1 MYYKFADF
9 NIYSK
14 RIGFFFDGKEKI
26 GSYFGLTLT
35 IIYILSLLILFIYFL
50 NHIIQREEINIY
62 DTKIYSQD
70 IPLIE
75 VNPNLIYFAF
85 GIENNS
91 SNRFVDETIY
101 FPKILFFDRVKINGE
116 FQNSERREL
125 GYEIC
130 KIENFGENYK
140 ALFSKD
146 ELNNSYCLKNYNLT
160 LAGGYKYD
168 RMSYFRIKLYPC
180 LNSTKNNNHCKPQE
194 IIDQY
199 LKGGYFSIITKDI
212 GLNPTNYSFPILP
225 TFQDLYT
232 TIDKK
237 IFRDYI
243 LYYGIT
249 EIQTDIG
256 LFYENIKI
264 DRYLQFRKEVSTFY
278 FRDES
283 DYYGGKAMISIAF
296 RLDDLINIQ
305 KRKYT
310 KLPEIFSF
318 IGGYMQL
325 ISTVFTLL
333 SFLPN
338 KLIPQ
343 IKILN
348 GIFNFNLKQNKMAL
362 KITSLKEF
370 NSNFFAKNANNII
383 YYDSPVNRNLNNDKK
398 NTNNI
403 SKNSLIGVDY
413 RDNSSVVNIINNKKR
428 SSVIQNKNDNSNVS
442 FLMDKN
448 KRNSSHIISTSYKKK
463 CISNKKQKYIYRI
476 GSFYPKLSSEEK
488 QENQN
493 DFENGK
499 SKDNS
504 LKKND
509 DRIEIN
515 LFKYYCCNF
524 SKKREDIQLFNTGLS
539 LFKKRMDIINVFTL
553 LLLTEKSCLQL
564 DNKQYCQ

>member
-1 MYYKFADF
+1 M
-9 NIYSK
+9 
-14 RIGFFFDGKEKI
+14 
-26 GSYFGLTLT
+26 
-35 IIYILSLLILFIYFL
+35 
-50 NHIIQREEINIY
+50 
-62 DTKIYSQD
+62 
-70 IPLIE
+70 
-75 VNPNLIYFAF
+75 
-85 GIENNS
+85 
-91 SNRFVDETIY
+91 
-101 FPKILFFDRVKINGE
+101 
-116 FQNSERREL
+116 
-125 GYEIC
+125 
-130 KIENFGENYK
+130 
-140 ALFSKD
+140 
-146 ELNNSYCLKNYNLT
+146 
-160 LAGGYKYD
+160 
-168 RMSYFRIKLYPC
+168 
-180 LNSTKNNNHCKPQE
+180 
-194 IIDQY
+194 
-199 LKGGYFSIITKDI
+199 
-212 GLNPTNYSFPILP
+212 P

-428 SSVIQNKNDNSNVS
+428 SSVIQNKNDNSNIS
-442 FLMDKN
+442 FLMYKN

-524 SKKREDIQLFNTGLS
+524 SKKREDIQF
-539 LFKKRMDIINVFTL
+539 
-553 LLLTEKSCLQL
+553 
-564 DNKQYCQ
+564 